1 MVRAAALPY
10 ISRMRRLGPIV
21 CLALLVGCAHPQP
34 AELARTTAW
43 STARD
48 RGRYVTVNGLRLFAI
63 TLGSGR
69 DVVLLHGNPAST
81 YSWRKVMGPLAA
93 RYRVH
98 AIDLP
103 GFGFSDKP
111 GDASYDTAWLAATVL
126 GYLDAERMPRAVLVG
141 NSMGGAVA
149 TEAAI
154 VQPERVAALVLL
166 GAAGLPEAE
175 AGGPPLSFRMLAWPV
190 IGPALREL
198 PARSRVRTRLREAV
212 YDPSTITDADVD
224 AYYAPLR
231 TAGGTNAFLARL
243 PQKTGEDRAARVRT
257 IRAPT
262 LVITGDTDRLVPPAT
277 ARRYHELIAGSE
289 LLVLEQT
296 GHIPQEERPERVVAE
311 ITRWVEG
318 HP

>member
-1 MVRAAALPY
+1 VVRAGALAY
-10 ISRMRRLGPIV
+10 TSRVRRLGRVV

-43 STARD
+43 ATARD
-48 RGRYVTVNGLRLFAI
+48 HGHYVGVNGLRLFTI
-63 TLGSGR
+63 TLGGGR
-69 DVVLLHGNPAST
+69 DVVLLHGYPAST
-81 YSWRKVMGPLAA
+81 YSWRKVIEPLAA

-111 GDASYDTAWLAATVL
+111 SDASYDTAWLAGAVL
-126 GYLDAERMPRAVLVG
+126 GYLDAERIPRAVLVG

-166 GAAGLPEAE
+166 GAAGLPETE
-175 AGGPPLSFRMLAWPV
+175 AGGRPLSFRMLAWPV
-190 IGPALREL
+190 IGPVLREL
-198 PARSRVRTRLREAV
+198 PARGRVRTRLREAV
-212 YDPSTITDADVD
+212 YDPSVITDADVD

-231 TAGGTNAFLARL
+231 TVGGANAFLARL
-243 PQKTGEDRAARVRT
+243 RQQTTEDRAARVRT

-262 LVITGDTDRLVPPAT
+262 LVITGDTDRLVPSAT

-311 ITRWVEG
+311 VTRWVEA
-318 HP
+318 HR

>member
-1 MVRAAALPY
+1 MPSY
-10 ISRMRRLGPIV
+10 SCRMRRFRPVLWLV
-21 CLALLVGCAHPQP
+21 LLVACTHPKP
-34 AELARTTAW
+34 ADLVRTAAW
-43 STARD
+43 PTAREH
-48 RGRYVTVNGLRLFAI
+48 GRYVTVHDLRLFAI
-63 TLGSGR
+63 TLGKGR

-81 YSWRKVMGPLAA
+81 YSWRKVMEPLAA

-111 GDASYDTAWLAATVL
+111 ADASYDIGWLTTAVL
-126 GYLDAERMPRAVLVG
+126 GYLDAERIPRAVLVG

-149 TEAAI
+149 TETAI
-154 VQPERVAALVLL
+154 VEPGRVVALVLL

-175 AGGPPLSFRMLAWPV
+175 TAGPPLSFRMLTWPV
-190 IGPALREL
+190 IGPVLRAL
-198 PARSRVRTRLREAV
+198 PARGRVRSRLREAV
-212 YDPSTITDADVD
+212 YDPSTITETDVE

-231 TAGGTNAFLARL
+231 SEGGTNAFLARL
-243 PQKTGEDRAARVRT
+243 RRNTKEDRSPRVRT

-289 LLVLEQT
+289 LLVLERT

-311 ITRWVEG
+311 VTRWTDA

>member
-1 MVRAAALPY
+1 MVRAAARAY
-10 ISRMRRLGPIV
+10 TSRVRRIGPIV
-21 CLALLVGCAHPQP
+21 CLALLVGCVHPQP
-34 AELARTTAW
+34 AELARTAPW
-43 STARD
+43 ATARD
-48 RGRYVTVNGLRLFAI
+48 HGRYVAVNGLRLFAI
-63 TLGSGR
+63 PL
-69 DVVLLHGNPAST
+69 NPAST

-111 GDASYDTAWLAATVL
+111 RDASYDTAWLAGAVL
-126 GYLDAERMPRAVLVG
+126 GYLDAERIPRAVLVG

-175 AGGPPLSFRMLAWPV
+175 AGGRPLSFRMLAWPV
-190 IGPALREL
+190 IGPVLREL
-198 PARSRVRTRLREAV
+198 PARGRVRTRLREAV
-212 YDPSTITDADVD
+212 YDPSVITDADVD

-231 TAGGTNAFLARL
+231 TAGGANAFLARL
-243 PQKTGEDRAARVRT
+243 QQTTSEDRAARVRT

-277 ARRYHELIAGSE
+277 ARRYHELISGSE

-296 GHIPQEERPERVVAE
+296 GHIPQEERPERVVGE
-311 ITRWVEG
+311 ITRWVEA
-318 HP
+318 HS

>member
-1 MVRAAALPY
+1 
-10 ISRMRRLGPIV
+10 MRRLAAIV
-21 CLALLVGCAHPQP
+21 CLALLVGCARREP
-34 AELARTTAW
+34 AELARTTSWAM
-43 STARD
+43 ARD
-48 RGRYVTVNGLRLFAI
+48 QGRYVTVNGLKVFAI
-63 TLGSGR
+63 TLGRGR
-69 DVVLLHGNPAST
+69 DVVLLHGNPASA
-81 YSWRKVMGPLAA
+81 YSWRKVMGPLAG

-111 GDASYDTAWLAATVL
+111 GDAPYDTPWLAAAVL
-126 GYLDAERMPRAVLVG
+126 GYLDAERIPRAVLVG

-149 TEAAI
+149 TEAAMAR
-154 VQPERVAALVLL
+154 PERVAALVLL

-175 AGGPPLSFRMLAWPV
+175 VDGRPLSYRVLAWPV
-190 IGPALREL
+190 VGPVLREL
-198 PARSRVRTRLREAV
+198 PARGRIRSGLRKAV
-212 YDPSTITDADVD
+212 YDPSIITDADVD

-231 TAGGTNAFLARL
+231 TSGGTNAFLARL
-243 PQKTGEDRAARVRT
+243 DQKTPAERAVRVRT

-289 LLVLEQT
+289 LVVLEQT

-311 ITRWVEG
+311 ITRWIEA

>member
-1 MVRAAALPY
+1 
-10 ISRMRRLGPIV
+10 
-21 CLALLVGCAHPQP
+21 
-34 AELARTTAW
+34 
-43 STARD
+43 
-48 RGRYVTVNGLRLFAI
+48 
-63 TLGSGR
+63 
-69 DVVLLHGNPAST
+69 VLLHGNPAST

-93 RYRVH
+93 RYRIHV
-98 AIDLP
+98 IDLP

-111 GDASYDTAWLAATVL
+111 DDASYDTPWLAGAVL
-126 GYLDAERMPRAVLVG
+126 GYLDAERIPRAVLVG

-154 VQPERVAALVLL
+154 LRPERVAALVLL

-175 AGGPPLSFRMLAWPV
+175 VDGRPLSYRVLAWPV
-190 IGPALREL
+190 IGPVLREL
-198 PARSRVRTRLREAV
+198 PARGRVRAGLRKAV
-212 YDPSTITDADVD
+212 YDPSIITDADVD

-231 TAGGTNAFLARL
+231 SSGGTNAFLARL
-243 PQKTGEDRAARVRT
+243 DQKTPEDRAARVRT

-296 GHIPQEERPERVVAE
+296 GHVPQEERPERTAAE
-311 ITRWVEG
+311 ITRWIEA

>member
-1 MVRAAALPY
+1 
-10 ISRMRRLGPIV
+10 MRRFGWIV
-21 CLALLVGCAHPQP
+21 SLLLLVGCARRQP
-34 AELARTTAW
+34 VELARTTPWA
-43 STARD
+43 TARD
-48 RGRYVTVNGLRLFAI
+48 HGRYVTVNGLRVFAI

-111 GDASYDTAWLAATVL
+111 GDASYDVPWLAGAVL
-126 GYLDAERMPRAVLVG
+126 GYLDAERIPRAVLVG

-149 TEAAI
+149 TEVAI
-154 VQPERVAALVLL
+154 VRPERVGALVLL

-175 AGGPPLSFRMLAWPV
+175 VDGRLLSYRVLTWPV
-190 IGPALREL
+190 IGPVLREL
-198 PARSRVRTRLREAV
+198 PARGRVRAGLKKAV
-212 YDPSTITDADVD
+212 YDPSIITDADVD

-231 TAGGTNAFLARL
+231 TAGGANAFLARL
-243 PQKTGEDRAARVRT
+243 QQTTSEDRAARVRT

-289 LLVLEQT
+289 VLVLEQT